1 MTKSLVPE
9 TVFEITRRFMSLYTE
24 DFNCLKLQSQ
34 VYFYDSAMWE
44 KNNYQVKIYHYVNS
58 RNNLSFK
65 CREDSFNDTVIL
77 YIDKYD
83 VRITINFDYLP
94 VCISAVFLTFSL
106 TLRMICG
113 QTIGKWNGYMK
124 PFQGFAI
131 SSDGTGH

>member
-1 MTKSLVPE
+1 
-9 TVFEITRRFMSLYTE
+9 MSLYTE

-34 VYFYDSAMWE
+34 VYFYDSAMRE

-83 VRITINFDYLP
+83 VRITITFDYLP
-94 VCISAVFLTFSL
+94 VCISAVF
-106 TLRMICG
+106 
-113 QTIGKWNGYMK
+113 
-124 PFQGFAI
+124 
-131 SSDGTGH
+131 